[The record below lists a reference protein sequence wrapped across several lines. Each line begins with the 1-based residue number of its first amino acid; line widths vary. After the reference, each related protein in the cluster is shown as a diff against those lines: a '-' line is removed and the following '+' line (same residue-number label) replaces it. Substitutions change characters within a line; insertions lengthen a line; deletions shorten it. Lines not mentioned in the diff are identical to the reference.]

1 MRPDY
6 TSYAEFPNDSK
17 PMLCSIVIN
26 ALDSALIAE
35 IIFFAEDLDA
45 CKNDEIDHGWLPY
58 VNSCLTK
65 KELKLLMAKLIHLY
79 KRDLLQI
86 LCRFKKWRYIFF
98 DMQRSQ
104 IKYNI
109 TKVLNA

>member
-26 ALDSALIAE
+26 SLDSALIAE
-35 IIFFAEDLDA
+35 IIFFAEGLDA
-45 CKNDEIDHGWLPY
+45 CKVCPLVFIQL
-58 VNSCLTK
+58 
-65 KELKLLMAKLIHLY
+65 
-79 KRDLLQI
+79 
-86 LCRFKKWRYIFF
+86 FKKWCYIFF